1 MKEIKVRFKNGLVKV
16 FKIKIPKVLK
26 NIEECDYI
34 DNWLTEH
41 GKGAMGWFT
50 D

>member
-1 MKEIKVRFKNGLVKV
+1 MKEIKVRFKNGLIKV

-34 DNWLTEH
+34 DNWLADNV
-41 GKGAMGWFT
+41 KDAAGWKL
-50 D
+50 

>member
-16 FKIKIPKVLK
+16 F
-26 NIEECDYI
+26 
-34 DNWLTEH
+34 DNWLAEH
-41 GKGAMGWFT
+41 VKGAMGWFT